1 MAPRL
6 RWTCKAP
13 IRRHLKHIARRLQDS
28 RQANC
33 QGAQHVVREIVDN
46 SSNET
51 RTEITLDD
59 ILHSSGDM
67 RHLQAN
73 LRRVKR
79 RGVQTVPK
87 DFMQEAFL
95 QRFVEKAIRHLL

>member
-1 MAPRL
+1 
-6 RWTCKAP
+6 
-13 IRRHLKHIARRLQDS
+13 
-28 RQANC
+28 
-33 QGAQHVVREIVDN
+33 VREIVDN

-67 RHLQAN
+67 RYLQAN
-73 LRRVKR
+73 LRRVKW
-79 RGVQTVPK
+79 RGVQAVPK

-95 QRFVEKAIRHLL
+95 QRLVEKAIRHLLGMPGQELCGEAACRKILNI